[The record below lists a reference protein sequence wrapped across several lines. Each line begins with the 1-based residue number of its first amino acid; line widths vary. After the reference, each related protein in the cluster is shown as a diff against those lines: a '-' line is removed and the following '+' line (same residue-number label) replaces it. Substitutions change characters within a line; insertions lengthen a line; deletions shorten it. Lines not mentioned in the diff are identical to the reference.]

1 MLTLPLCPKP
11 GALLLTIFRIEF
23 RHVRRQAD
31 LMSEQEYRMRECVHR
46 VRGAAGEYYCGS
58 SYVKHLQRLRTTAFA
73 SL

>member
-1 MLTLPLCPKP
+1 
-11 GALLLTIFRIEF
+11 
-23 RHVRRQAD
+23 VRGRAD